1 MKLAISGKGGVGK
14 TTIAALLAR
23 LLAEDGD
30 RVIAVDADPVS
41 TLASALGIPN
51 ADEIEPVSELK
62 TLIEERTGAK
72 TGGFGSFFKMN
83 PTVDDLPEKLWVDK
97 DGVYLMVMGSVD
109 HGGSGCICP
118 ESVMLKA
125 LVTHLVLGR
134 RDHLIMD
141 MEAGVE
147 HLGRATATA
156 VDAMITVVEP
166 GARSV
171 AAAHKVKRLA
181 EEIHIKRI
189 LAVANKVRGEADRE
203 AIERALDPIPLVG
216 VFPYDPAV
224 VDADLSGQ
232 APYPTLESIPG
243 AARDLLAALQKIVG
257 ETSS

>member
-14 TTIAALLAR
+14 TTVAALLAR
-23 LLAEDGD
+23 LLAAEGD

-51 ADEIEPVSELK
+51 ADEITPVSELK
-62 TLIEERTGAK
+62 SLIEERTGAK
-72 TGGFGSFFKMN
+72 TGTFGSFFKMN
-83 PTVDDLPEKLWVDK
+83 PTVNDLPEQLSVVK

-109 HGGSGCICP
+109 HGGSGCVCP

-134 RDHLIMD
+134 KDHLIMD

-156 VDAMITVVEP
+156 VDAMLVVVEP

-171 AAAHKVKRLA
+171 NAAKKVKALA
-181 EEIHIKRI
+181 EDIKIKRVAAI
-189 LAVANKVRGEADRE
+189 ANKVRSEADRE
-203 AIERALDPIPLVG
+203 AIARALDPIPLLG
-216 VFPYDPAV
+216 SFPYDPKV
-224 VDADLSGQ
+224 VDADLSGEP
-232 APYPTLESIPG
+232 PYPTLDSIPDE
-243 AARDLLAALQKIVG
+243 ARELLQTIREYVQ
-257 ETSS
+257 S

>member
-14 TTIAALLAR
+14 TTVAALLAR
-23 LLAEDGD
+23 LLAAEGN

-51 ADEIEPVSELK
+51 ADEITPVSELK
-62 TLIEERTGAK
+62 ALIEERTGAK
-72 TGGFGSFFKMN
+72 TGTFGSFFKMN
-83 PTVDDLPEKLWVDK
+83 PTVNDLPEQLSVVK

-109 HGGSGCICP
+109 HGGSGCVCP

-134 RDHLIMD
+134 KDHLIMD

-156 VDAMITVVEP
+156 VDAMLVVVEP

-171 AAAHKVKRLA
+171 NAAKKVKALA
-181 EEIHIKRI
+181 EDIKIKRVAAI
-189 LAVANKVRGEADRE
+189 ANKVRGDADRE
-203 AIERALDPIPLVG
+203 AIAKALDPIPLLG
-216 VFPYDPAV
+216 SFPYDPKV
-224 VDADLSGQ
+224 VDADLSGEP
-232 APYPTLESIPG
+232 PYPTLESIP
-243 AARDLLAALQKIVG
+243 AEARELLQTIRDYVQ
-257 ETSS
+257 S